1 MLVLLAL
8 PTGQLTGH
16 RRDGTELLAQF
27 TLGSQQLGGY
37 ATKRRALLIQANAD
51 AHLTGV
57 SVQQTS
63 RRTVVAGGRAAIAQR
78 NTVIEVSVHAF
89 PLASG

>member
-27 TLGSQQLGGY
+27 TLSSQQLGGY
-37 ATKRRALLIQANAD
+37 ATQRRALLIERNAGT
-51 AHLTGV
+51 HLTGI
-57 SVQQTS
+57 SIHQTGGC
-63 RRTVVAGGRAAIAQR
+63 TLVAGGRAAIAQR